1 MEFASRNK
9 KKIDIT
15 LSRLGN
21 YTALYLLKSKTN
33 FKCFSELIM
42 MVKNQAKD
50 IKFLLNE
57 SKLYTIKNPNSRG
70 KIRIR

>member
-9 KKIDIT
+9 KIDIT
-15 LSRLGN
+15 LSDLGN

-57 SKLYTIKNPNSRG
+57 SKLYAIKNPNSSG
-70 KIRIR
+70 RIRVR